1 MKFLVHLDLGL
12 KNSVKVGHNIGFDH
26 LIYEIAMGGMELNGI
41 ETCLQGIPSRMLIIG
56 DKP

>member
-1 MKFLVHLDLGL
+1 MDLGL
-12 KNSVKVGHNIGFDH
+12 TISVQVRDNIGFDH

-41 ETCLQGIPSRMLIIG
+41 ETCLQGIPSRMLIIR